1 VKVCFIY
8 NPVAG
13 KKAAR
18 ARCRERLVALAA
30 RIGVEVEIRTTT
42 ESLHAR
48 ELALSAIAGGFERIV
63 SVGGDGTMN
72 EVASALVNTSVPLGL
87 VPLGSGNGLAR
98 NLGLPLAFDR
108 AVEVALTGGVRTID
122 SGRVNGQAFF
132 NVMGVGYDAALGRQF
147 NDSKRRGFLTYL
159 GLGVSVFRSY
169 RMQRYEIRT
178 EGPPVVLDAF
188 LLSVANST
196 QYGNGA
202 HIAPGAKLD
211 DGRLDLVAIKT
222 SKPVHVPGLLTRL
235 FSGKIDRSPHVA
247 TITSHRF
254 EILRDSPGPVHTDGE
269 IHEMDTKLEVEVLPM
284 SLTMTVP
291 DETQES

>member
-1 VKVCFIY
+1 MKVCFIF

-18 ARCRERLVALAA
+18 ARCRERLVALTA
-30 RIGVEVEIRTTT
+30 RSGVEAEIRTTT
-42 ESLHAR
+42 GSLHAR
-48 ELALSAIAGGFERIV
+48 ELAFSAIEDGFERIV

-72 EVASALVNTSVPLGL
+72 EVASALVNTGVPLGL

-98 NLGLPLAFDR
+98 NLGLPLEFDR

-122 SGRVNGQAFF
+122 SGRVNGHAFF
-132 NVMGVGYDAALGRQF
+132 NVMGAGYDAELGRRF

-159 GLGVSVFRSY
+159 GLGVSVFVSY
-169 RMQRYEIRT
+169 RMQRYKIGT
-178 EGPPVVLDAF
+178 EGPPVVFDAF

-202 HIAPGAKLD
+202 HIAPGARLD
-211 DGRLDLVAIKT
+211 DGRLDLVAVTTANPI
-222 SKPVHVPGLLTRL
+222 HVPGLLTRL
-235 FSGKIDRSPHVA
+235 FSGKMDRSSHVV
-247 TITSHRF
+247 TISSHRF
-254 EILRDSPGPVHTDGE
+254 EILRDLPGPVHTDGE

-284 SLTMTVP
+284 SLNVTVP
-291 DETQES
+291 DET

>member
-1 VKVCFIY
+1 MKICFII

-13 KKAAR
+13 KRAAR
-18 ARCRERLVALAA
+18 ARCRERLAALTSRSGVVA
-30 RIGVEVEIRTTT
+30 EFRTTT
-42 ESLHAR
+42 GNLHAR
-48 ELALSAIAGGFERIV
+48 ELALSAIEEGFERVV

-72 EVASALVNTSVPLGL
+72 EVASALVNTGVPIGL

-98 NLGLPLAFDR
+98 NLGLPLDFDR

-132 NVMGVGYDAALGRQF
+132 NVMGAGYDAELGRRF

-159 GLGVSVFRSY
+159 GIGVSVFCSY
-169 RMQRYEIRT
+169 RMQRYEIAT
-178 EGPPVVLDAF
+178 EGNAPVVFDAF

-202 HIAPGAKLD
+202 HIAPGASLD
-211 DGRLDLVAIKT
+211 DGRLDLVGITT
-222 SKPVHVPGLLTRL
+222 SNPIWVPGLLTRL
-235 FSGKIDRSPHVA
+235 FSGKMDRSAHVV
-247 TITSHRF
+247 TISSRRF
-254 EILRDSPGPVHTDGE
+254 DILRELPGPVHTDGE

-284 SLTMTVP
+284 SLKIAVP
-291 DETQES
+291 NQPL